1 MLDCPFCRTPFT
13 PDNDAAELA
22 RVRARVEKKDP
33 VAINYL
39 GEKYCHGE
47 VGLQKD
53 MRRAIELWEEAKQLG
68 SVRALFNLGFAYSR
82 GDGVQED
89 EVKAVELFEQAA
101 IKDMLG
107 VGSILVVMSSRRVNT
122 TGKNGAQGI
131 SRSN

>member
-82 GDGVQED
+82 GSRGRGKGCRALRTSGHQ
-89 EVKAVELFEQAA
+89 
-101 IKDMLG
+101 G
-107 VGSILVVMSSRRVNT
+107 HVGSRFNLGRHEFKKGEYNRQKWGSRNQS
-122 TGKNGAQGI
+122 K
-131 SRSN
+131 